1 MLWIIQIFICL
12 VFALSEWVRVRVSMF
27 NATFNNIS
35 VISWRS
41 ILFVKETRVPGV
53 NHCPAASQWN
63 TLSHNVLSSWTGL
76 EHTYLVVIGT
86 VCIGSCENYHTI
98 TSTTTPYLNDI
109 NIDIY
114 VDFLQV
120 PFLMIISLKNEW
132 KFKPWLTRPLI
143 FTNNISLLI
152 AFAL

>member
-1 MLWIIQIFICL
+1 
-12 VFALSEWVRVRVSMF
+12 MF

-53 NHCPAASQWN
+53 NHRPTAWM
-63 TLSHNVLSSWTGL
+63 GL
-76 EHTYLVVIGT
+76 EYTYLVVIGT

-98 TSTTTPYLNDI
+98 TSTTAPYLNDI

-114 VDFLQV
+114 VDFLQD
-120 PFLMIISLKNEW
+120 PFLMIISLKNE
-132 KFKPWLTRPLI
+132 
-143 FTNNISLLI
+143 
-152 AFAL
+152 